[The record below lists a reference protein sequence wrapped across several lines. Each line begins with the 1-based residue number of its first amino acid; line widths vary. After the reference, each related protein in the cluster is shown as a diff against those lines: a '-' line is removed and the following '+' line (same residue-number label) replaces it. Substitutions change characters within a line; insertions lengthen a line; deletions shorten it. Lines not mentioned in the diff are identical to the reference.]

1 METETKKRKNSED
14 KEPPFSKRL
23 EECFSL
29 FKSLHKEIEE
39 RIEVLELKEE
49 HQENLQKQVEEAF
62 GKTKSQIN
70 LNVGGQRFS
79 TSRSTLT
86 SIEDT
91 YFYAMLSSDQWKPNE
106 YGEYFVDRS
115 PKYFQRIIDFM
126 RSGELIFDDL
136 SGKEKK
142 EIKIELDYYQIPIP
156 ESLKYEKWHWD
167 PQKKGKY
174 ITLTENNTIATC
186 LKKDKINPVVIGNK
200 SVDRFRIKILSH
212 KNCEE
217 FQSFVGLV
225 PTRDIDL
232 EDCPEKY
239 WAIGLDKFTLMKDG
253 DYITSD
259 LKYERKVGDE
269 IEFYHNQEE
278 GTITLYINKEG
289 KGIVFSDVPIG
300 VELYPF
306 FEGNGTG
313 ASIQI
318 V

>member
-115 PKYFQRIIDFM
+115 PKYFQRIIDYM
-126 RSGELIFDDL
+126 KNGKLILNGLDDH
-136 SGKEKK
+136 EKK
-142 EIKIELDYYQIPIP
+142 EMKKELDYYQIPIP
-156 ESLKYEKWHWD
+156 ESLKYEKWNWD
-167 PQKKGKY
+167 PQKKGDGV
-174 ITLTENNTIATC
+174 TLTGDNMIATGTNERTS
-186 LKKDKINPVVIGNK
+186 IVIGNK
-200 SVDRFRIKILSH
+200 TVDRFRIKIFSH
-212 KNCEE
+212 KNHGEY
-217 FQSFVGLV
+217 QSFVGMV
-225 PTRDIDL
+225 PNRDIDL
-232 EDCPEKY
+232 NRRPENYWEMEDISILISNMSVK
-239 WAIGLDKFTLMKDG
+239 LVMK
-253 DYITSD
+253 
-259 LKYERKVGDE
+259 
-269 IEFYHNQEE
+269 
-278 GTITLYINKEG
+278 
-289 KGIVFSDVPIG
+289 
-300 VELYPF
+300 
-306 FEGNGTG
+306 
-313 ASIQI
+313 
-318 V
+318 